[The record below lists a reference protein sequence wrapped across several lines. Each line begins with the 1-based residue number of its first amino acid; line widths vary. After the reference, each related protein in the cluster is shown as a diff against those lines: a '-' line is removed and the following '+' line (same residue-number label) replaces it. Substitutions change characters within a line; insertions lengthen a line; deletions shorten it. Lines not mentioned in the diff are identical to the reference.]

1 MTEEIYRKLRREA
14 PETEVICFSGDD
26 EAILHAFRRDY
37 VMISTDAGNYLPGQG
52 HPQAAASFPR
62 FFRMLVRESGLLSWP
77 EAVRRAALLPAETMG
92 LKTKGR
98 LREGMDADLTVFDM
112 HEIAD
117 RADFAGIGVPDAPT
131 MGVHRVLIG
140 GQTAAIG
147 DKVVNEHLGRTIP
160 RPKRNV

>member
-1 MTEEIYRKLRREA
+1 M
-14 PETEVICFSGDD
+14 V
-26 EAILHAFRRDY
+26 
-37 VMISTDAGNYLPGQG
+37 STDAGNYLPGQG

-77 EAVRRAALLPAETMG
+77 EAVRRATLLPAETMG

-117 RADFAGIGVPDAPT
+117 RR
-131 MGVHRVLIG
+131 HRRARR
-140 GQTAAIG
+140 AAR
-147 DKVVNEHLGRTIP
+147 GRASRAHRRTD
-160 RPKRNV
+160 RRHWR